1 LRRKNTPSKKP
12 IEEVWDKGKEKDKPE
27 VVDIPP
33 RKVERKQ
40 VPNSQG
46 KEGYDRRN
54 PKTGTRK

>member
-1 LRRKNTPSKKP
+1 MPSKKS

-33 RKVERKQ
+33 RKVERKEI
-40 VPNSQG
+40 PKSEG